1 LKFPERI
8 DKIIPRVLRNLNMD
22 ERMKNWQV
30 VEKWAEI
37 VGDRIAEH
45 TRATGVDAENLFVEV
60 DNPMWQS
67 QLFLMKESIVK
78 KIKKYSVTIRDIK
91 FHIVS
96 SSRNTE
102 ENV

>member
-8 DKIIPRVLRNLNMD
+8 DKIIPRVFRNLDMN

-37 VGDRIAEH
+37 VGNRIAKH
-45 TRATGVDAENLFVEV
+45 TKATGVDSKNLYVEV

-67 QLFLMKESIVK
+67 QLFLMKESIIK
-78 KIKKYSVTIRDIK
+78 KIKKYNINIKDIK
-91 FHIVS
+91 FHIAS
-96 SSRNTE
+96 SSRSSE
-102 ENV
+102 EHV